1 MRCARICNA
10 RVAQEATPPIDSSC
24 RLFHDDASIGSGGS
38 AAGASVPG
46 QGCQRHL
53 AEELV
58 HTQKRV
64 VIGFVGAAALA
75 AVTGTSTSTLA
86 QSATVSVS
94 SNEWNTFVADVTVT
108 ATRVKAD
115 GTPAGIATAP
125 LRYRWER
132 SQSGAGWKTVMTIAP
147 RSVSVGAVE
156 SRRSV
161 ENPFAVVRI
170 EDDEDGSPL
179 RMYARNGKQLEAAS
193 LQTLQQWTG
202 ARPGRT
208 PAPGA
213 PLFQEALLRI
223 ERESSLAPRPFTGS
237 AERDWIG
244 AFVATP
250 QQTTARRARLTQ
262 QFMRA
267 GQIRGLDRFTRIEG
281 IKTHEILADPQSS
294 VPVEVNVLHDGQLMS
309 HTRIGYQPGADGSLV
324 RQAVHVEQV
333 LSSTTGERAVT
344 NTEYANVRVERRR

>member
-1 MRCARICNA
+1 
-10 RVAQEATPPIDSSC
+10 
-24 RLFHDDASIGSGGS
+24 
-38 AAGASVPG
+38 
-46 QGCQRHL
+46 
-53 AEELV
+53 V

-75 AVTGTSTSTLA
+75 AITGTSTSTLA
-86 QSATVSVS
+86 QSVTMSVS
-94 SNEWNTFVADVTVT
+94 SNEWNTFVADVSVT

-115 GTPAGIATAP
+115 GTPAGVAIAP
-125 LRYRWER
+125 LRYQWER
-132 SQSGAGWKTVMTIAP
+132 SQSGAGWKTVMTMAP
-147 RSVSVGAVE
+147 RSVSVGTVE

-161 ENPFAVVRI
+161 ENPFAVTRI

-179 RMYARNGKQLEAAS
+179 RMYARNGSQIQTAS
-193 LQTLQQWTG
+193 LPTLQQWAG

-208 PAPGA
+208 LAFGPPR
-213 PLFQEALLRI
+213 FQEPLLRI
-223 ERESSLAPRPFTGS
+223 ERDSSLALRPFVGS

-250 QQTTARRARLTQ
+250 QQTTARRTRMAQ
-262 QFMRA
+262 QFVRA

-281 IKTHEILADPQSS
+281 NKTLEVLADPQAA
-294 VPVEVNVLHDGQLMS
+294 VPLEVNRLLDSQLVS
-309 HTRIGYQPGADGSLV
+309 HSRIDYQPAVDGSLV

-344 NTEYANVRVERRR
+344 DTEYANVRVERRR